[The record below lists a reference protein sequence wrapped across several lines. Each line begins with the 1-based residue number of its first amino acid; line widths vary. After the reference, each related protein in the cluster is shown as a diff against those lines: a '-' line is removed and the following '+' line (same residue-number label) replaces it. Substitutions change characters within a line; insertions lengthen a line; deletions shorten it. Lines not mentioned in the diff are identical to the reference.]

1 MLKFLFPVYTT
12 QITQYVERSSFQVD
26 FRLRNP
32 SSPDLVFVMKAWIS
46 ILDSPSKIKRNTHF
60 VVAHD
65 FVEC

>member
-1 MLKFLFPVYTT
+1 MLKFLFPVYT
-12 QITQYVERSSFQVD
+12 TQYVERSSFQVD

-32 SSPDLVFVMKAWIS
+32 SSPDFVFMMKAWIS
-46 ILDSPSKIKRNTHF
+46 ILDSPSKIERNTHF